1 PVSPHRRPHIT
12 QADTKPRPGCGNPR
26 HRASNATR
34 YINTQRTILVR
45 DTARSKINSSVS
57 RIATTAVSQPEGGRR
72 DIQVIDP
79 SDSIAS
85 ITHICN
91 DQRIAAKKVANTVM
105 EYPARPC
112 LNTSRPP
119 ETAVT
124 PAC

>member
-1 PVSPHRRPHIT
+1 
-12 QADTKPRPGCGNPR
+12 
-26 HRASNATR
+26 TR

-91 DQRIAAKKVANTVM
+91 DQRIAAKKVANTVI
-105 EYPARPC
+105 EYPARACLTRPASRKLPSRPLSRSTSVC
-112 LNTSRPP
+112 RLNTPTLSIL
-119 ETAVT
+119 
-124 PAC
+124 